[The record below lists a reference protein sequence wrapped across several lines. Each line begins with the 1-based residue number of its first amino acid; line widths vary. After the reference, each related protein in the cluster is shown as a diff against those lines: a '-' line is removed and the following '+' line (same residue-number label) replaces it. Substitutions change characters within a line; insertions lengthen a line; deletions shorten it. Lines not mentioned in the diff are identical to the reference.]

1 LSWGLFKT
9 KIIIKNMRYLITMT
23 DEEPFM
29 TDWYSNEN
37 YFVNECG
44 MVVYDLYKMVYTDNG
59 KTWKD
64 IPKDHL

>member
-1 LSWGLFKT
+1 
-9 KIIIKNMRYLITMT
+9 MRYLITIT

-37 YFVNECG
+37 HFVNECG